1 MRWNSSLCIL
11 CMRGGG
17 TAYPPGHRSTGF
29 FLFDALSPLFLLIG
43 RAPSTVRWAEETPSR
58 EPTRERWNTP
68 GGRGGGG
75 VKVTSAP
82 CSDLEENNVAG
93 PSAVEETLS
102 PDLPRCNRDCN
113 ARQCMASAGAVA
125 TDRHRPLPSGVEGA
139 ADPSPWGC
147 PVPVS
152 DFSFSTKRRKKK
164 EKTLNPVREHRRA
177 AAAARFADDVEVAR
191 VRACVCVAFV
201 T

>member
-1 MRWNSSLCIL
+1 MA
-11 CMRGGG
+11 
-17 TAYPPGHRSTGF
+17 AYPPGRRRRSAGL
-29 FLFDALSPLFLLIG
+29 FLFDALAISSSDRPSAVNGQMG
-43 RAPSTVRWAEETPSR
+43 RGDAKQGADARALEHT
-58 EPTRERWNTP
+58 
-68 GGRGGGG
+68 GGGGGGG

-139 ADPSPWGC
+139 RC
-147 PVPVS
+147 
-152 DFSFSTKRRKKK
+152 
-164 EKTLNPVREHRRA
+164 
-177 AAAARFADDVEVAR
+177 
-191 VRACVCVAFV
+191 
-201 T
+201 